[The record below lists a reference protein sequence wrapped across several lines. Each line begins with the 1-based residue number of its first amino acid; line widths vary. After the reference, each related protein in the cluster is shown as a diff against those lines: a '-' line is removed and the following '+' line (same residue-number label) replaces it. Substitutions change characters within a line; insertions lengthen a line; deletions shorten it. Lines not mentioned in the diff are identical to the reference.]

1 MARRREGQTND
12 GLTSIAGVS
21 KWGRH
26 TERERESNT
35 QTAQQILNPSRG
47 DFGFCCACCCCCCF
61 CCVLVTLFV
70 TQVHNNI
77 FYCYSCCS
85 TPLLLLLLQWR
96 HGPPF
101 CCRIGFKI
109 ARVFFS
115 FLFFLYFIFICNTFC
130 GACRSEKSV
139 KGRRRGGKKTGA
151 AAAKGS

>member
-1 MARRREGQTND
+1 MGEAYR
-12 GLTSIAGVS
+12 
-21 KWGRH
+21 K
-26 TERERESNT
+26 RESNT

-47 DFGFCCACCCCCCF
+47 DFGFCCASCCCCCCF

-115 FLFFLYFIFICNTFC
+115 FLFFFVLYFYLQHFLWRLSKRKKC
-130 GACRSEKSV
+130 K
-139 KGRRRGGKKTGA
+139 GKKERREENWSSSSERELRTVENIH
-151 AAAKGS
+151 KICIMQSKLV

>member
-1 MARRREGQTND
+1 MGEAYR
-12 GLTSIAGVS
+12 
-21 KWGRH
+21 K
-26 TERERESNT
+26 RESNT

-47 DFGFCCACCCCCCF
+47 DFGFCCASCCCCF

-85 TPLLLLLLQWR
+85 TPLLLLQWR

-139 KGRRRGGKKTGA
+139 KGRRRGGKKERREEN
-151 AAAKGS
+151 GSSSSERELRTVENIHKICIMQSKLV